1 MSASQL
7 IEVNLRE
14 WQQMMPGVQMK
25 LLWSDEAS
33 KRRVQLTRFEPGS
46 VLGLHRHDGDE
57 LLYVIEGAISDDYST
72 VTAGNA
78 GYRPNGC
85 VHAVKSVH
93 GATALAFVTGGVAP
107 ASEIGSAPPS
117 QLITLAEVA
126 WNEGIPGVRQKP
138 IWQDKA
144 TKRRA
149 AFVRFEP
156 GAKLAAHRHIGDEFV
171 FVIEGSNADESGE
184 LHAGNLNYRP
194 NGCTHSVW
202 SKNGATAFAFVT
214 GTVEMLP

>member
-7 IEVNLRE
+7 IEVNQRE
-14 WQQMMPGVQMK
+14 WQQMRPGVQMK

-33 KRRVQLTRFEPGS
+33 KRRVQLTRFEPGGA
-46 VLGLHRHDGDE
+46 LALHRHDGDE
-57 LLYVIEGAISDDYST
+57 LLYVIEGAITDDFST
-72 VTAGNA
+72 VTAGNV

-93 GATALAFVTGGVAP
+93 GATALAFISGGVAP
-107 ASEIGSAPPS
+107 AAEIGSAPPS
-117 QLITLAEVA
+117 QLITLSELP
-126 WNEGIPGVRQKP
+126 WNEAIPGVRQKAV
-138 IWQDKA
+138 WQDKA

-149 AFVRFEP
+149 ALVRFEP

-171 FVIEGSNADESGE
+171 FVVEGSNADEAGE
-184 LHAGNLNYRP
+184 LHTGNLSYRP

-202 SKNGATAFAFVT
+202 TKNGATVFALVT
-214 GTVEMLP
+214 GGVEMV